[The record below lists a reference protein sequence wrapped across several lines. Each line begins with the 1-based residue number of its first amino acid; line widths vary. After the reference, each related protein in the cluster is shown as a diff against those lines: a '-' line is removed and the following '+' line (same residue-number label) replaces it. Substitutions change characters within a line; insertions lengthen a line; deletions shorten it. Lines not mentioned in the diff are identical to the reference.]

1 MKALRVLFLAAAL
14 APCLGLAE
22 QKTKPL
28 NFVFFLVD
36 DLGWTDLKSF
46 GSSFYDTPNC
56 DRLAAWFWI
65 GWEGAVLRA
74 KLEASAQPLEIF
86 AEGFFLRLQ
95 P

>member
-36 DLGWTDLKSF
+36 DLGWVGLKYF
-46 GSSFYDTPNC
+46 VNSFYCTPKCN
-56 DRLAAWFWI
+56 RLATMGMKFTNAYT
-65 GWEGAVLRA
+65 EGPVGAPRV
-74 KLEASAQPLEIF
+74 
-86 AEGFFLRLQ
+86 
-95 P
+95 